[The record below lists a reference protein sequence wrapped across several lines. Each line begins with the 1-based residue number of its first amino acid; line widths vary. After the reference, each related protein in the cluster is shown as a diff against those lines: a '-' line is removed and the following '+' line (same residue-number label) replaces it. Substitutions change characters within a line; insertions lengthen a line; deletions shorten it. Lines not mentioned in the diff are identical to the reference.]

1 MGTIK
6 TLNKW
11 ANAHTYLPIDLIRI
25 ALGVFLFIKG
35 ISFMGNTEMLMS
47 LFKPIENLTG
57 GMIIIHFV
65 APAHFVG
72 SILIATGLL
81 TRWAILVQLPILIGA
96 VLINF
101 IGEMNSNNLI
111 IALITLLICAF
122 FLAYGSGKNSLDY
135 YFKMQQ

>member
-1 MGTIK
+1 METIK

-25 ALGVFLFIKG
+25 ALGVFLFIKALN
-35 ISFMGNTEMLMS
+35 FMSNTEMLMS
-47 LFKPIENLTG
+47 LFKPIENMTG
-57 GMIIIHFV
+57 GMLIIHFV
-65 APAHFVG
+65 APAHFIG

-96 VLINF
+96 ILINF
-101 IGEMNSNNLI
+101 VGEMNSNNLI
-111 IALITLLICAF
+111 IALITFLTCAF
-122 FLAYGSGKNSLDY
+122 FLLYGSGKNSLDY